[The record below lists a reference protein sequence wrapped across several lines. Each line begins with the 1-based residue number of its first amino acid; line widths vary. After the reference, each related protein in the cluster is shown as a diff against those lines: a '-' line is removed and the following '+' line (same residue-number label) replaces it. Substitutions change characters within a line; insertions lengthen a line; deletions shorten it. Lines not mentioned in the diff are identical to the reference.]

1 MIYKYFFFLSK
12 TFPNIEGVKDIYDS
26 IFIIRV
32 VSTLLP
38 FAPVAAGWLCPVSAP
53 PS

>member
-26 IFIIRV
+26 IFIIHV

-38 FAPVAAGWLCPVSAP
+38 FAPVAAG
-53 PS
+53 